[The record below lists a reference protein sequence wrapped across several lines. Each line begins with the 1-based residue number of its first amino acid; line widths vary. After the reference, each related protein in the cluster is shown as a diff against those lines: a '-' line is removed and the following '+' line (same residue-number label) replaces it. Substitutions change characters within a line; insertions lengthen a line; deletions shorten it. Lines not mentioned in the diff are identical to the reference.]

1 MVFFLIK
8 IAFNSY
14 LLNIPLI
21 QVTLEGIPKN
31 PGEKDDYYK
40 TKGPIPKF
48 SSEYACIQKVVSFS
62 TNDSALGKNMIL

>member
-1 MVFFLIK
+1 M
-8 IAFNSY
+8 
-14 LLNIPLI
+14 I